1 MKKNF
6 LRASI
11 PITKPIVLIDMDGVL
26 CDFDKRA
33 QELSLK
39 GVKGPAL
46 FKHSETYKDLEPI
59 PGAIKAWEI
68 LQNDYETYIV
78 STPPWSNP
86 DAWAEKRR
94 WVENYLGKT
103 ASKKLIL
110 CHNKG
115 LIKGHYLID
124 DRIANGV
131 ADFEG
136 EHIHFG
142 STKFSSWD
150 DVIDYLMKKVV
161 KTKNE

>member
-1 MKKNF
+1 MSKDY

-26 CDFDKRA
+26 CDFDARKA
-33 QELSLK
+33 ELENV
-39 GVKGPAL
+39 GVKGHSI
-46 FKHSETYKDLEPI
+46 FKHPNAYKNLEPI
-59 PGAIKAWEI
+59 EGAVEAWHA
-68 LQNDYETYIV
+68 LQEKYETYIL

-86 DAWAEKRR
+86 DAWAEKRK
-94 WVENYLGKT
+94 WVEQYLGNSSK
-103 ASKKLIL
+103 KKLIL

-115 LIKGHYLID
+115 IIKGDFLID

-142 STKFSSWD
+142 QDGLNWTEVLKHLG
-150 DVIDYLMKKVV
+150 V
-161 KTKNE
+161 